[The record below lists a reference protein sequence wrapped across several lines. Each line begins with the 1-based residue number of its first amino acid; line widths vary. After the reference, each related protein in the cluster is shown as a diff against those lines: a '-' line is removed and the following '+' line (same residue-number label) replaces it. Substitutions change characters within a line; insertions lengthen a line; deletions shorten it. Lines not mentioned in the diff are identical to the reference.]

1 MRKAYQKIKSLQSA
15 DGGFKFFEDS
25 SDGVWLTAYI
35 AQILGDARAVI
46 NIDNDVMLNIF
57 NFLKK
62 NRVEEFYKVDDFYPR
77 LSQGAPAYRSIYY
90 TAFTIIGF
98 LKNKDHEDYSDF
110 VFIIDDAKKYF
121 EKNPL
126 GNDYEKSVVAFALAL
141 ADEDEHAN
149 LVIDSMNWNFLTIEK
164 SKIKALQVEI
174 ASYVLLACLKLGR
187 EKNSTNA
194 FNWLIKQRTPNGGFF
209 SSHDT
214 VLGLQALSA
223 MSEQIDIQNSSI
235 NIKFSEKEEAQ
246 SEIFDN
252 LEITKYVELPSTDR
266 QFNISATGE
275 GSAYVNIF
283 SEYKIKTN
291 TTESKITLNL
301 KTIKTS
307 SGIKLEI
314 QVKGPTTNMAVIDV
328 EIPSG
333 FEYKQHSL
341 NDEIKVKYICI

>member
-1 MRKAYQKIKSLQSA
+1 
-15 DGGFKFFEDS
+15 
-25 SDGVWLTAYI
+25 
-35 AQILGDARAVI
+35 
-46 NIDNDVMLNIF
+46 MLNIF

-62 NRVEEFYKVDDFYPR
+62 NRVEEFYKVDNFYPR
-77 LSQGAPAYRSIYY
+77 SSQGVPAYRNIYY
-90 TAFTIIGF
+90 TAFAIIGF
-98 LKNKDHEDYSDF
+98 LKNKDHLSYSDF
-110 VFIIDDAKKYF
+110 GFIIDDAKKYF

-126 GNDYEKSVVAFALAL
+126 GNDYEKSVVAYALAL
-141 ADEDEHAN
+141 ADDFKFAN
-149 LVIDSMNWNFLTIEK
+149 QVIDSMHWNFLTIEK
-164 SKIKALQVEI
+164 SKIRALQVEI

-187 EKNSTNA
+187 EENSTNA

-235 NIKFSEKEEAQ
+235 NIKFSEKEQ

-252 LEITKYVELPSTDR
+252 LESTKYVELPSTDR

-283 SEYKIKTN
+283 SEYKIQTN
-291 TTESKITLNL
+291 TTGSKITLNL
-301 KTIKTS
+301 KSIKTS

-341 NDEIKVKYICI
+341 NDEIKVKHICI